1 MTCSREAG
9 RDSRSGRPVFGE
21 APAGVSCRARPAAY
35 VVVREPGGRVAVVR
49 ARAADGTVRCWLPG
63 GESHPGRAARGD
75 CGSRGSR
82 RAGRA
87 VRLTGRIGDAVQFF
101 YAHTEQCWYE
111 MAAVF
116 FRGTFEG
123 APLGAGSDELS
134 WLDPAREA
142 DSLFHA
148 CHAWAV
154 GQAP

>member
-1 MTCSREAG
+1 M
-9 RDSRSGRPVFGE
+9 
-21 APAGVSCRARPAAY
+21 
-35 VVVREPGGRVAVVR
+35 AVVR

-63 GESHPGRAARGD
+63 GESHPGEPPEATAAREV
-75 CGSRGSR
+75 REEL
-82 RAGRA
+82 GRA
-87 VRLTGRIGDAVQFF
+87 VRLTGRIGEVVQFF

-116 FRGTFEG
+116 FRGTFEA

-154 GQAP
+154 GQAS

>member
-1 MTCSREAG
+1 MIESVMYIGIGFLIAG
-9 RDSRSGRPVFGE
+9 LLVI
-21 APAGVSCRARPAAY
+21 GV
-35 VVVREPGGRVAVVR
+35 
-49 ARAADGTVRCWLPG
+49 LPLV
-63 GESHPGRAARGD
+63 H
-75 CGSRGSR
+75 
-82 RAGRA
+82 GRA